1 MIFSERK
8 SQYKKI
14 LFQWKIERRIKRMLE
29 SIFVKVIR
37 LKKDFILKFD
47 KILGV
52 ILHTQEFTKQL
63 S

>member
-1 MIFSERK
+1 
-8 SQYKKI
+8 
-14 LFQWKIERRIKRMLE
+14 MLE

-37 LKKDFILKFD
+37 LKKHFILKFD